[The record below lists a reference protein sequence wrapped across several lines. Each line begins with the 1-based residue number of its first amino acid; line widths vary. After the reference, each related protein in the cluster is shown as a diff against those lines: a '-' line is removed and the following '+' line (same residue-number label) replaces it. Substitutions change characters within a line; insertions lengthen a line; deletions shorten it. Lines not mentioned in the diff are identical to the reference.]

1 MISGTPERWSRAIFS
16 TARFIG
22 SLLQVVETMRLA
34 IVTWSFSSTW

>member
-1 MISGTPERWSRAIFS
+1 MISGAPESSSSAILR

-22 SLLQVVETMRLA
+22 SLLLVVETIRLA